1 MDFVAVV
8 CRSTRFII
16 LLNDPELLITRF
28 YHFKVI
34 TENVRA
40 GENSSWK
47 EQSSGA
53 FFRLREAVLQT
64 TVYFLSSCLMT
75 FWLSDAP

>member
-16 LLNDPELLITRF
+16 FLNDPELLITRF
-28 YHFKVI
+28 YPFKVI

-40 GENSSWK
+40 GANSSWK

-64 TVYFLSSCLMT
+64 IVYFLSSCLMT
-75 FWLSDAP
+75 LAF